1 MVASMESQR
10 PPRPGPDY
18 RFPEPNGRTVIFAG
32 SSDFRET
39 SEPWTGIGRA
49 AARAMAT
56 IGYPSTEIRRDT
68 PGAINPRIVA
78 NGGADLGATNHNI
91 IHGAYNGVGAFEGEP
106 TRENLRVIATLC
118 RPSWFAIAVS
128 RESRI
133 TDLAQIK
140 ERQLP
145 VTVLATAGAD
155 ALASFGVTPEE
166 IESFGGRVVSLG
178 ERRSGR
184 DIDVLIGNFY
194 VAYTT
199 VASAWLEALFARDFR
214 FLDIPDAYIEGQVAS
229 EAGYRG
235 FIPEGYAP
243 GVNRDIPT
251 VANPYLGIYTR
262 DDAPDDFVS
271 AFTKSLD
278 ENRDFFRETHL
289 NLSLDYRHIARHAR
303 APFHP
308 AAQAYY
314 EAQGYPIVD

>member
-1 MVASMESQR
+1 MTTDAGSV
-10 PPRPGPDY
+10 RPGPDY
-18 RFPEPNGRTVIFAG
+18 KFPEQNGRTVIFAG
-32 SSDFRET
+32 SSDYRET

-49 AARAMAT
+49 AARSMAA

-68 PGAINPRIVA
+68 PGAVNPRVVGA
-78 NGGADLGATNHNI
+78 GGADLGATNHNI

-106 TRENLRVIATLC
+106 KRDNLRVIATVC

-128 RESRI
+128 RESKI

-140 ERQLP
+140 ERKLP
-145 VTVLATAGAD
+145 VTVLATAGED
-155 ALASFGVTPEE
+155 ATASFGVTPEE
-166 IESFGGRVVSLG
+166 IVSYGGRIVPLR

-199 VASAWLEALFARDFR
+199 VAAAWLEALFSREFR
-214 FLDIPDAYIEGQVAS
+214 FLDIPESHIEKQVAS
-229 EAGYRG
+229 GAGYRG

-243 GVNRDIPT
+243 GVDRDIPT

-289 NLSLDYRHIARHAR
+289 NLSLDYQHMGRHAR
-303 APFHP
+303 APWHQ
-308 AAQAYY
+308 AAKAYY
-314 EAQGYPIVD
+314 DAQGYPTD